1 MMPLSSVPPGKYRI
15 AEIAGG
21 RNFLMRLSNM
31 GVLKGDVITVI
42 KPAPGPVIIAKGQT
56 RIGIGPGMANRIYVV
71 PQT

>member
-1 MMPLSSVPPGKYRI
+1 
-15 AEIAGG
+15 
-21 RNFLMRLSNM
+21 LSNM
-31 GVLKGDVITVI
+31 GVLKGDMITVI